1 MSWYQQAQRLASS
14 IQTQLAYGRTSA
26 SQTLPLASPS
36 THHRMQRSEEYFNP
50 VRITAGGPSHQGIM
64 ASQETARQ
72 PSREEESQ
80 QSTLLLEAST
90 TLVLAET
97 QSPQPES
104 EQQFWQDEPRREEE
118 SQPSTTRAQSPQPE
132 SEQQLWQGEPRWGE
146 ESQQSTPLPEA
157 STTLAPAETR
167 SPQPEPEQQTRQD
180 EPRREEESL
189 QSTPFPANV
198 QEALRDCLASH
209 LDIVQQVEHFILS
222 RTVGC
227 PNLRV
232 ATCTQAAQLK
242 CRQAQ
247 ARGQSDQSSA
257 SSSADAIS
265 LQEVKDKGK
274 EGPPPPAGKGKGTP
288 GKSSTNASAE
298 GPEPSEGGSI
308 VRSPESGKGKGKG
321 TPGNSSTNASA
332 EGPEPSEGGS
342 IVRSPESGKGKGK
355 GTPGNSSTNAS
366 AEGPEPSEGGSIV
379 RSPESGKG
387 KGKGTPGKSSTNAS
401 AEGAEPSEGGS
412 IAKSSE
418 SGKGEGKGTP
428 GNSSTNASAEGAEP
442 SEGGS
447 IVRSPESGKGKGKG
461 TPGKSSTN
469 ASAEGPE
476 PSEGGSIVR
485 SPESGKGKG
494 KGTPGKSST
503 NASAEGPELS
513 EGGSIAKSPESGK
526 GKGKGTPGNSSTN
539 ASAEGP
545 EPSEGGSIA
554 KSPESGKGKG
564 KGTPGKSSTNAS
576 AEGPEPSEGGSMAKS
591 PESGKGKGKG
601 TPGKSSTNAS
611 AEGPEPSEGG
621 SIVRSPES
629 GKGKGKAKGPPTPGG
644 KGPPPP
650 SPGGKGPPPPS
661 LGGKG
666 GKGLPPPPPG
676 GGKGVPPP
684 SPGGKGLP
692 GSAGKGPPGVKGP
705 PPGKGKGAPG
715 FGKSPATAK
724 AKNPAAAPMAV
735 GETPFGRRIHW
746 VGAAYDEPDGE
757 SVFGAMDGVNGPWSK
772 LRQSC
777 GIETA
782 PVYGIDF
789 DPDLLKA
796 MFSKKDQSKPNA
808 GRQRQIARKPQGIT
822 VLDATRAQNMA
833 IVISK
838 LKVSCQDICRSLH
851 DLDFFDQNVTID
863 DVELLIQVLPTPDE
877 SKKLLEHQHIVE
889 QLRDVEQKMMHFC
902 VLPKSVVRLRLM
914 KFALSHATT
923 YSSLLWRCKVL
934 GYAAEEVHMSVQLKE
949 LLSVILRV
957 GNFINYG
964 VEQACT
970 QGTVRAF
977 AIESLGSLASF
988 KTGAV
993 STLHFLCLSM
1003 RSADPTFFKA
1013 FKEGLVHVHEAARE
1027 NVALLKSAIQA
1038 FDKEV
1043 EFAKL
1048 QGKMLLA
1055 KEEGPAQSAFD
1066 KEVEFAKL
1074 QGKMLLAKCSWQKSE
1089 GFADTTDSPE
1099 DRMNQLAALLQTG
1112 NSELQSK
1119 LAEVLVSCTEVQVY
1133 FSISEKAK
1141 ANLSPFELFC
1151 GHISTFD
1158 EQLGAAWQEIER
1170 NPRRWQQFAS
1180 AADSGNAARHKF
1192 ASDARQQFASA
1203 SRARRKSLPGGRLSE
1218 EQTEAL
1224 RNNGD
1229 EEGRARAM
1237 TGGVGEGRAGAM
1249 TEEEITSR
1257 GHAPLLD
1264 VSQAPPRDSEQ
1275 EKLREKDT
1283 VSVTF
1288 SESLEPA
1295 QGKRPPPKGSG
1306 KAVKGPPLL
1315 IGRSRPGVPMR
1326 APAVVFYYSGRLR
1339 AYWLHL
1345 RANPITANACE
1356 LIGWSRPVVPM
1367 RSPAVLI
1374 GFVPVCPCEPEGSPC
1389 DGQAAAASP
1398 GCGVS

>member
-1 MSWYQQAQRLASS
+1 
-14 IQTQLAYGRTSA
+14 
-26 SQTLPLASPS
+26 
-36 THHRMQRSEEYFNP
+36 
-50 VRITAGGPSHQGIM
+50 
-64 ASQETARQ
+64 
-72 PSREEESQ
+72 
-80 QSTLLLEAST
+80 
-90 TLVLAET
+90 
-97 QSPQPES
+97 
-104 EQQFWQDEPRREEE
+104 
-118 SQPSTTRAQSPQPE
+118 
-132 SEQQLWQGEPRWGE
+132 
-146 ESQQSTPLPEA
+146 
-157 STTLAPAETR
+157 
-167 SPQPEPEQQTRQD
+167 
-180 EPRREEESL
+180 
-189 QSTPFPANV
+189 
-198 QEALRDCLASH
+198 
-209 LDIVQQVEHFILS
+209 
-222 RTVGC
+222 
-227 PNLRV
+227 
-232 ATCTQAAQLK
+232 
-242 CRQAQ
+242 
-247 ARGQSDQSSA
+247 
-257 SSSADAIS
+257 
-265 LQEVKDKGK
+265 
-274 EGPPPPAGKGKGTP
+274 
-288 GKSSTNASAE
+288 
-298 GPEPSEGGSI
+298 
-308 VRSPESGKGKGKG
+308 
-321 TPGNSSTNASA
+321 
-332 EGPEPSEGGS
+332 
-342 IVRSPESGKGKGK
+342 
-355 GTPGNSSTNAS
+355 
-366 AEGPEPSEGGSIV
+366 
-379 RSPESGKG
+379 
-387 KGKGTPGKSSTNAS
+387 
-401 AEGAEPSEGGS
+401 
-412 IAKSSE
+412 
-418 SGKGEGKGTP
+418 
-428 GNSSTNASAEGAEP
+428 
-442 SEGGS
+442 
-447 IVRSPESGKGKGKG
+447 
-461 TPGKSSTN
+461 
-469 ASAEGPE
+469 
-476 PSEGGSIVR
+476 
-485 SPESGKGKG
+485 
-494 KGTPGKSST
+494 
-503 NASAEGPELS
+503 
-513 EGGSIAKSPESGK
+513 
-526 GKGKGTPGNSSTN
+526 
-539 ASAEGP
+539 
-545 EPSEGGSIA
+545 
-554 KSPESGKGKG
+554 
-564 KGTPGKSSTNAS
+564 
-576 AEGPEPSEGGSMAKS
+576 
-591 PESGKGKGKG
+591 
-601 TPGKSSTNAS
+601 
-611 AEGPEPSEGG
+611 
-621 SIVRSPES
+621 
-629 GKGKGKAKGPPTPGG
+629 
-644 KGPPPP
+644 
-650 SPGGKGPPPPS
+650 
-661 LGGKG
+661 
-666 GKGLPPPPPG
+666 
-676 GGKGVPPP
+676 
-684 SPGGKGLP
+684 
-692 GSAGKGPPGVKGP
+692 
-705 PPGKGKGAPG
+705 
-715 FGKSPATAK
+715 
-724 AKNPAAAPMAV
+724 MAV

-1264 VSQAPPRDSEQ
+1264 VSQAPPVSRTSARSRAASAPSETASRRSSGKRTPFQ
-1275 EKLREKDT
+1275 SPSRSPSPLPVGE
-1283 VSVTF
+1283 
-1288 SESLEPA
+1288 ESLEPA

-1306 KAVKGPPLL
+1306 KAVKGPPLVKGAPKGTSIPPPAKGPGKGVPGQIDEPWAETAAEPPEEGAARKRTPRTVTGSKL
-1315 IGRSRPGVPMR
+1315 QSNLGQDCKQEMLPEKAWRRMDSLEKALLEQRRDNIRLQDMLANLLGSQRGGMGAQELPRSRSPPRHRADRTQDIAASSRAKLTLDNNSNNNSNNDNNNNNNNTNNKSSWSSRSSLTLSSDEELGAQPIMEVESKEQLDQNEDREDMETTQARTPPGPNSDIQTHHLPCHISTWWGTFVSKQSCKPSWHSEQEQDKSPPTSSSRRLDLTRTRNLALTLDDAVLAEAEAESGDNTSLPMR
-1326 APAVVFYYSGRLR
+1326 RRDA
-1339 AYWLHL
+1339 WLSCVKL
-1345 RANPITANACE
+1345 
-1356 LIGWSRPVVPM
+1356 SQS
-1367 RSPAVLI
+1367 SPKLKL
-1374 GFVPVCPCEPEGSPC
+1374 
-1389 DGQAAAASP
+1389 
-1398 GCGVS
+1398 